1 MQTQA
6 KLCHLDQDRCVVLV
20 EGFEGDRTLGS
31 ALAEG
36 RTVMEAEDLAIAR
49 LKERCPGTT
58 DSNAARLKSEMPIA
72 TSGAGPKDN
81 QSKGD
86 QAVKNNLILRQPP
99 AQGER
104 DQQRVPAATTAMAT
118 PGPKQEDHVSQSKPT
133 PIGNELIGN
142 SASSMPP
149 SEAPTDP
156 EDWSEE
162 LTAIDLELQRIGWD
176 RDKERI
182 YLERAFGHGSRHRLT
197 RFNDLVAYLKRLRD
211 LPPSSDP
218 QQTSVPLRRSDLV
231 KQSDEILQR
240 LKWQQ
245 EQARE
250 FLHQNFQ
257 ATSRQQLSDEQLLTF
272 NMMLEEQLVALPDQ

>member
-20 EGFEGDRTLGS
+20 EGFEGDRPLGS

-36 RTVMEAEDLAIAR
+36 VTVMDAEDLAIAR
-49 LKERCPGTT
+49 LQKRCAGTPALIGERPNPIKPSDQSASDLDGQQAIRTT
-58 DSNAARLKSEMPIA
+58 PIVRQPSVTAGDAQNTSSATTSEMPKQM
-72 TSGAGPKDN
+72 PDPERRV
-81 QSKGD
+81 Q
-86 QAVKNNLILRQPP
+86 QP
-99 AQGER
+99 R
-104 DQQRVPAATTAMAT
+104 
-118 PGPKQEDHVSQSKPT
+118 PT
-133 PIGNELIGN
+133 PQGNPAVE
-142 SASSMPP
+142 SSSQMPP

-156 EDWSEE
+156 DDWSEE

-176 RDKERI
+176 REKERI

-197 RFNDLVAYLKRLRD
+197 RFNDLVAYLKRLRE
-211 LPPSSDP
+211 LSAGSDP

-231 KQSDEILQR
+231 NQSDEILQR
-240 LKWQQ
+240 LNWKQ

-272 NMMLEEQLVALPDQ
+272 NMLLEEQLVALPSQ